1 MKRQKQNLKSSFF
14 KKIFIKLCRKLDF
27 EIIDQGNLHLLVM
40 NKSGQNNLSKIGKE
54 SLLLPTGRTKITRPV
69 KSLNIIL
76 RTCASVNMLS
86 QSKKRI
92 FNSDKKD
99 YTLNTLVSIIKSINY
114 SKKLFNKIKLNLT
127 IIDHDSDDKTIKKMK
142 KILKNQFFK
151 NEILKLDIGHFKKNI
166 KEFNKEGKK
175 VSTNQI
181 SNMCNINQ
189 SLNLGKECD
198 DLVYFVEDDYIHTL
212 NAIEE
217 MIYTYERISSQIGKE
232 LILCPSDYPY
242 LYNKLE
248 NSKIFLGH
256 RHHWRSVSETLCTF
270 LTSSKIIKK
279 HFKKFVSAC
288 EFEHYPFEKPFHDIY
303 KTELCISPMPAVAVH
318 YTNINSVYGLSPLI
332 NYKKLWEKNKI

>member
-1 MKRQKQNLKSSFF
+1 MKRQKQNPKSSFL
-14 KKIFIKLCRKLDF
+14 KKIFVKICRKLDF
-27 EIIDQGNLHLLVM
+27 EIIDQGNLHLPVI
-40 NKSGQNNLSKIGKE
+40 NKSGENNLSTIGKE
-54 SLLLPTGRTKITRPV
+54 SLLLPMGRTKITRPI
-69 KSLNIIL
+69 KSLNIII

-127 IIDHDSDDKTIKKMK
+127 IIDHDSDHKTINKMK
-142 KILKNQFFK
+142 KLLKKQFFK
-151 NEILKLDIGHFKKNI
+151 NEILKLDIEHFKKNI
-166 KEFNKEGKK
+166 REFNEEGKK
-175 VSTNQI
+175 VSNNQI

-332 NYKKLWEKNKI
+332 NYKKLWEKKI

>member
-1 MKRQKQNLKSSFF
+1 MKRQKQNPKSSFL
-14 KKIFIKLCRKLDF
+14 KKIFVKICRKLDF
-27 EIIDQGNLHLLVM
+27 EIIDQGNLHLPVM
-40 NKSGQNNLSKIGKE
+40 NKSGENNLSTIGKE
-54 SLLLPTGRTKITRPV
+54 SLLLPMGRTKITRPI
-69 KSLNIIL
+69 KSLNIII

-127 IIDHDSDDKTIKKMK
+127 IIDHDSDHKTINKMK
-142 KILKNQFFK
+142 KLLKKQFFK
-151 NEILKLDIGHFKKNI
+151 NEILKLDIEHFKKNI
-166 KEFNKEGKK
+166 REFNEEGKK

-189 SLNLGKECD
+189 SLNLGKECN

-288 EFEHYPFEKPFHDIY
+288 EFEHYPFEKPYHDIY

>member
-1 MKRQKQNLKSSFF
+1 
-14 KKIFIKLCRKLDF
+14 
-27 EIIDQGNLHLLVM
+27 
-40 NKSGQNNLSKIGKE
+40 
-54 SLLLPTGRTKITRPV
+54 
-69 KSLNIIL
+69 
-76 RTCASVNMLS
+76 
-86 QSKKRI
+86 
-92 FNSDKKD
+92 
-99 YTLNTLVSIIKSINY
+99 
-114 SKKLFNKIKLNLT
+114 
-127 IIDHDSDDKTIKKMK
+127 
-142 KILKNQFFK
+142 
-151 NEILKLDIGHFKKNI
+151 
-166 KEFNKEGKK
+166 
-175 VSTNQI
+175 
-181 SNMCNINQ
+181 
-189 SLNLGKECD
+189 
-198 DLVYFVEDDYIHTL
+198 
-212 NAIEE
+212 

-332 NYKKLWEKNKI
+332 NYKKLWEKKI